1 MSVKN
6 INSQSKKEMK
16 IFIWVNLRI
25 ISWETS
31 LSESSENCF
40 EEISEKAGI
49 SIYVVLAKRVHT
61 IKHSSR
67 EKLAASH

>member
-1 MSVKN
+1 MSVKY

-16 IFIWVNLRI
+16 TFIWVNLRI
-25 ISWETS
+25 ISWETV
-31 LSESSENCF
+31 SESSENCF
-40 EEISEKAGI
+40 EEKSEKAGI
-49 SIYVVLAKRVHT
+49 SIYVVLAKRLHT